1 MSKCFGNVFVYQEI
15 SSGKHGRS
23 RIPVLSGI
31 HLSHFGVYRCR
42 KKMRIWAVRQ
52 GKMPESDCQEQDN
65 MVCFY
70 AWETREPRRLTLLL
84 EGLPSRR
91 KKGGRCQCMLHMRIY
106 SNFVSS
112 LSPLWDCVIRSS
124 GEENS
129 RHYSQ

>member
-52 GKMPESDCQEQDN
+52 GKKPESDCQKQNN
-65 MVCFY
+65 MVCF
-70 AWETREPRRLTLLL
+70 
-84 EGLPSRR
+84 
-91 KKGGRCQCMLHMRIY
+91 
-106 SNFVSS
+106 
-112 LSPLWDCVIRSS
+112 
-124 GEENS
+124 
-129 RHYSQ
+129 

>member
-52 GKMPESDCQEQDN
+52 GRKPESDCQ
-65 MVCFY
+65 
-70 AWETREPRRLTLLL
+70 
-84 EGLPSRR
+84 
-91 KKGGRCQCMLHMRIY
+91 K
-106 SNFVSS
+106 
-112 LSPLWDCVIRSS
+112 
-124 GEENS
+124 
-129 RHYSQ
+129 